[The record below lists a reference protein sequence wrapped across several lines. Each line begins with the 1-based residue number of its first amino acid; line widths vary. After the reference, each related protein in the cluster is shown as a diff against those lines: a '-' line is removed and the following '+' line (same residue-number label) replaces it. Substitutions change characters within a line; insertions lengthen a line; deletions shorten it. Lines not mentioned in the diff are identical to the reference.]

1 MVVTPLYAGALAL
14 WFLVLSIKV
23 IRYRGHGISLG
34 DGGDPNLQRLIR
46 GHGNFSEY
54 VPLIL
59 LMIAM
64 LELSHYSVWLL
75 HVLGA
80 TLLVARILHG
90 ISLSFT
96 QQWKFGR
103 FWGTALTF
111 LLLFIAGGLCLFQGL
126 RGLAVLPAAS

>member
-23 IRYRGHGISLG
+23 IRYRGRGISLG
-34 DGGDPNLQRLIR
+34 DGGDPQLQRLIR
-46 GHGNFSEY
+46 GHGNFAEY

-59 LMIAM
+59 LMIGA
-64 LELSHYSVWLL
+64 LELSGYPRWLL

-80 TLLVARILHG
+80 SLLAARLLHG

-96 QQWKFGR
+96 QQWRFGR
-103 FWGTALTF
+103 FWGTAITF
-111 LLLFIAGGLCLFQGL
+111 LLLFAAGALCLVQGII
-126 RGLAVLPAAS
+126 GAQTPH